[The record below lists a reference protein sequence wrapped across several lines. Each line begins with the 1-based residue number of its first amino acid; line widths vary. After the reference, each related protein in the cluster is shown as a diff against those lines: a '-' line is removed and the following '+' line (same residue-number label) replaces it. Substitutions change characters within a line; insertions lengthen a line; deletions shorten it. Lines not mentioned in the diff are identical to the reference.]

1 MNLFEIA
8 IFILFVYIMIYALVD
23 RICKCAENRAM
34 AKAYFASMAATPKN
48 PFAGLNNALKAF
60 GKRANVTTIDEGKVK
75 EEN

>member
-1 MNLFEIA
+1 MSLVEIV
-8 IFILFVYIMIYALVD
+8 ILVIMAYIMLYALVD

-34 AKAYFASMAATPKN
+34 AKAYFASMATQKN

-60 GKRANVTTIDEGKVK
+60 GKQANVTTIDEGKVK